1 VIRPARAIRVV
12 PQAANQASDQ
22 PSDQPSDRASG
33 AEPFRSS
40 RHEPRSAAALTFAA
54 CGLASTGR
62 FFVELCHTVNISR
75 SGCSLLLHTRP
86 QADSALVLRAV
97 PGGTSLPEGTSQLLF
112 QLAWM
117 RPADDGWLI
126 GAFALGK
133 VDLCRLAFP
142 PYTP

>member
-1 VIRPARAIRVV
+1 V

-22 PSDQPSDRASG
+22 PSDQPADQPSG
-33 AEPFRSS
+33 AEPFRST

-75 SGCSLLLHTRP
+75 SGCSLLLRTRP
-86 QADSALVLRAV
+86 QTDSALVLRTV

-112 QLAWM
+112 QLAWV

>member
-1 VIRPARAIRVV
+1 MIRPARAIRVV

-22 PSDQPSDRASG
+22 ASDQAPG
-33 AEPFRSS
+33 AEPFRST
-40 RHEPRSAAALTFAA
+40 RHEPRSAAALSFAA

-75 SGCSLLLHTRP
+75 SGCALLLRTRP
-86 QADSALVLRAV
+86 QTDSALVLRAV